1 MKKVFVLMMIL
12 AIVFIGILPAQGMGF
27 GVKGGLNMAKW
38 TGDDIDE
45 ITDGGLDQ
53 KYATAFSVG
62 GFLTLPLGNT
72 ITIRPEVLFTQ
83 NGAKFDGSE
92 EGLDLTMSS
101 RMNWL
106 NIPVLA
112 VFNLGPVGVFAGP
125 YFDFF
130 LSGKT
135 KYEMSYGGESF
146 DEEEDI
152 EGDEVQTL
160 NYGVIFGAAYGV
172 TNNIDV
178 ELRYSQGLNSFDKEP
193 DDWDVTFDSEYEEG
207 DIKPSMIQLFVNYY
221 LKK

>member
-1 MKKVFVLMMIL
+1 MKKTVVLMMIL
-12 AIVFIGILPAQGMGF
+12 SFVLIGTVSAQGMGF

-38 TGDDIDE
+38 TGDGVKE
-45 ITDGGLDQ
+45 LTDGGFDQ
-53 KYATAFSVG
+53 KYLMGFSAG
-62 GFLTLPLGNT
+62 GFVTLPLGNT
-72 ITIRPEVLFTQ
+72 ITIRPEVLYTQ
-83 NGAKFDGSE
+83 NGAKFEGSFL
-92 EGLDLTMSS
+92 GTDAKMSMK
-101 RMNWL
+101 MNWL

-112 VFNLGPVGVFAGP
+112 VFNLGPVGIFAGP

-135 KYEMSYGGESF
+135 KIEMSYEGVSY

-152 EGDEVQTL
+152 KSDEVQSL

-193 DDWDVTFDSEYEEG
+193 DDWDEQLDGKYEKS
-207 DIKPSMIQLFVNYY
+207 DMKPSMIQALVNFY